1 MTILKIGALYEI
13 KKYEG
18 TNFSGTKICRVRG
31 IKSFYAE
38 EQMIIHMGT
47 KVNFAKNQIVELI
60 LNTV

>member
-31 IKSFYAE
+31 IKYF
-38 EQMIIHMGT
+38 T
-47 KVNFAKNQIVELI
+47 LKNK
-60 LNTV
+60 